1 MPKLLVNPSAPAVW
15 EIQLN
20 AGVNRLGRGAAN
32 DFKLAEPTVSGSHCE
47 IVVTE
52 QSVVIKDLGST
63 NGTFV
68 NRALVREA
76 ALREGDRIHLGG
88 LEMIYAAE
96 NAAALTK
103 DKPQAATVRLP
114 PPPGKVF
121 AARVVATPASAPAVV
136 APPAAAPRPV
146 AVVAAPPPAPVVI
159 PTRP

>member
-1 MPKLLVNPSAPAVW
+1 MPKLLVNPNSPAVW

-32 DFKLAEPTVSGSHCE
+32 DFKLAEPSVSGSHCE
-47 IVVTE
+47 ILVAE
-52 QSVVIKDLGST
+52 HSVVIRDLGST

-76 ALREGDRIHLGG
+76 ALQEGDRIHLGG

-96 NAAALTK
+96 RATALA
-103 DKPQAATVRLP
+103 KPKTQAATVRLP

-121 AARVVATPASAPAVV
+121 VARVVATPASAPAVV
-136 APPAAAPRPV
+136 APLAASPRSV
-146 AVVAAPPPAPVVI
+146 AVVAAPPP
-159 PTRP
+159 